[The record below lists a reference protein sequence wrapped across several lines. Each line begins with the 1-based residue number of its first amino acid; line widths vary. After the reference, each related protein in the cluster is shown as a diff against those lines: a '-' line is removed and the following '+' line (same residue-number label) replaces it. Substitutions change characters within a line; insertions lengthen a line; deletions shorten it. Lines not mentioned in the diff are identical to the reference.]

1 VGKELIVSE
10 GDINHMFHFNLES
23 GKIVNEWG
31 DAKML
36 QLPHLMS
43 TDRKGN
49 LYVAEVNGKRVQIFR
64 RK

>member
-1 VGKELIVSE
+1 
-10 GDINHMFHFNLES
+10 
-23 GKIVNEWG
+23 
-31 DAKML
+31 
-36 QLPHLMS
+36 MS